1 MIRFAWAAVLV
12 LGTLPS
18 VSAADYDYQEKW
30 GTRDPVACGP
40 FTVDEIP
47 ADSLNS
53 VLATTIY
60 KCAKEA
66 IAVGGEEYLNLVED
80 LKFQVA
86 KPRPF
91 GTDLDDYLI
100 DNADQEFPVYPAR
113 VSQTSV
119 RCHFISDI
127 LENDGK
133 NCRETP
139 EGGEGHCFVS
149 VFGEWNCHVF
159 ISATGPTVWELPPR
173 QN

>member
-1 MIRFAWAAVLV
+1 MIRSVVAAVFL
-12 LGTLPS
+12 LGAL
-18 VSAADYDYQEKW
+18 VSASAAEYDYGEKW
-30 GTRDPVACGP
+30 GTRDPIVCGP
-40 FTVDEIP
+40 FTADEIP
-47 ADSLNS
+47 PDGLNN

-60 KCAKEA
+60 HCAKEA

-80 LKFQVA
+80 LKVQIA

-100 DNADQEFPVYPAR
+100 DNADQDLPVYPAR

-127 LENDGK
+127 LENEGK

-139 EGGEGHCFVS
+139 EGGEGHCYVS
-149 VFGEWNCHVF
+149 VFGEWNCHVY
-159 ISATGPTVWELPPR
+159 ISATGPTVWELAPR
-173 QN
+173 EN